1 MFFPLIQGGF
11 SYRTI
16 MKFTKHGLN
25 RLFSALCLVA
35 FIILSYSL
43 ILGRGQA
50 IPEVIDQY
58 SIRHIVLTHGDQTRV
73 LRSVHVDEL
82 EALTKTLAKL
92 ELKPGLAPV
101 RKDKEVA
108 TMAIW
113 TSRGKYENKYIFM
126 EKSVMKTEGLAIP
139 YHYVL
144 IEDHGMMNLIKEIVS
159 QPDPIKNYQTPEE
172 YEENILP
179 DNPNSP

>member
-1 MFFPLIQGGF
+1 MKLNNQRLNQLISG
-11 SYRTI
+11 
-16 MKFTKHGLN
+16 
-25 RLFSALCLVA
+25 LCLVA

-58 SIRHIVLTHGDQTRV
+58 TIRNVVLTHGDKTRV
-73 LRSVHVDEL
+73 LRSVHVDEI
-82 EALTKTLAKL
+82 EALTKTLAKM
-92 ELKPGLAPV
+92 ELKPGLAPI

-108 TMAIW
+108 TMTIW

-126 EKSVMKTEGLAIP
+126 ENSVMKTEGLAIP

-144 IEDHGMMNLIKEIVS
+144 IQDHGMVNLIQEIVS
-159 QPDPIKNYQTPEE
+159 QPDPIKSYQTPEDQ
-172 YEENILP
+172 EEPILP
-179 DNPNSP
+179 DNPNNP